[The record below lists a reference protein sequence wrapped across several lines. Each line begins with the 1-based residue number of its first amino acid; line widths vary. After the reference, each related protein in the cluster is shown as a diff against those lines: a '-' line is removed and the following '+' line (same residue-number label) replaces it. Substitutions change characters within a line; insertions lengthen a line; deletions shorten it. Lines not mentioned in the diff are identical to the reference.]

1 MNVRKLL
8 AVGGFGMAL
17 LVVSASTAWACV
29 SGPTTF
35 VTPTT
40 AAPGS
45 EVQVS
50 GVYFTKEQPVEVRF
64 NALDGP
70 VLGSFTPAKGARS
83 FGLEMQGTIVVP
95 PGTKPGSY
103 VLRFTQRDAAGKL
116 VQTPSRLM
124 LTVSG
129 PGGTTPALGA
139 PVGLGE
145 TDRPPGLVRTD
156 DDAIGVSAMLL
167 IGLGAAGIGMFLTG
181 MAALAAGQ
189 RRRAPEAAPVRR

>member
-1 MNVRKLL
+1 MRRSLVI
-8 AVGGFGMAL
+8 GGFGMAL
-17 LVVSASTAWACV
+17 LVVSASTVWACV

-40 AAPGS
+40 AAPGG
-45 EVQVS
+45 EVQIS
-50 GVYFTKEQPVEVRF
+50 GVYFTKEQPVEVRL

-70 VLGSFTPAKGARS
+70 VLGSFTPAEGARS

-103 VLRFTQRDAAGKL
+103 VLLFTQRDAAGKL
-116 VQTPSRLM
+116 VQTPSRVM
-124 LTVSG
+124 FTVSG
-129 PGGTTPALGA
+129 PGGSTPALGA
-139 PVGLGE
+139 PGGLGDTGRE
-145 TDRPPGLVRTD
+145 PGLVRTD
-156 DDAIGVSAMLL
+156 DDAIGASAMLL

-189 RRRAPEAAPVRR
+189 RRRAPEAAPARR